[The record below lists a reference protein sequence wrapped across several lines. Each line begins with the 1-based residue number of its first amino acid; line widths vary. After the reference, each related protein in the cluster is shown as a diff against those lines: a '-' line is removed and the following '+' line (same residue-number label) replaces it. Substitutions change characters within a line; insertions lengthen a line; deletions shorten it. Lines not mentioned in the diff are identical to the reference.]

1 MYQLNIEQF
10 FACIYT
16 HVRYDTGLE
25 MVKFKPLTT
34 ILVQSSVNFQT
45 ALTHTL
51 FMTVFILGQY
61 CSHQQT
67 SEMETL
73 AAAINFN
80 TTQHCSSCN
89 NI

>member
-1 MYQLNIEQF
+1 LSNISAF
-10 FACIYT
+10 IYT

-51 FMTVFILGQY
+51 FMTEYLFLDNTAIIYRL
-61 CSHQQT
+61 QQWRPLQ
-67 SEMETL
+67 M
-73 AAAINFN
+73 
-80 TTQHCSSCN
+80 Q
-89 NI
+89 